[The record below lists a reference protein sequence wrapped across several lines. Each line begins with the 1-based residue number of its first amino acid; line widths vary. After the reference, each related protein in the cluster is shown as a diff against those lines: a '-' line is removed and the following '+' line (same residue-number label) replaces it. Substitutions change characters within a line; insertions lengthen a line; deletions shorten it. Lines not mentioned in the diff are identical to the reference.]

1 MHLARG
7 AATAA
12 VLFPLIEPARR
23 SLVVRRWS
31 CELLAILGVRLQ
43 VSGARPA
50 GAGTPRMLVANHV
63 SWLDIL
69 AISAVLPARFVA
81 KSEVRDWP
89 LLGWMGER
97 AGTFFIRRA
106 RRRDTARISEDL
118 AQAMRD
124 GDPVAV
130 FPEATTSDGG
140 RVLKFHSSL
149 LQAAVLEE
157 AALHPVAIRYARRDG
172 TGCEEAAYEGG
183 RSLWRSLA
191 LVTAQPGI
199 RAELEF
205 LPPLQC
211 RGRHRR
217 ELAQAA
223 RELITRSLRLPA
235 PGTPVETAGGPRAS
249 AR

>member
-1 MHLARG
+1 MRG
-7 AATAA
+7 AAIAA
-12 VLFPLIEPARR
+12 LLFPLLGPERR
-23 SLVVRRWS
+23 NAHVRRWAR
-31 CELLAILGVRLQ
+31 ELLAILAVRLR
-43 VSGARPA
+43 VSGARPHAA
-50 GAGTPRMLVANHV
+50 GVPRMLVANHV
-63 SWLDIL
+63 SWLDII

-89 LLGWMGER
+89 LIGWMGER

-106 RRRDTARISEDL
+106 RRRDTARINEDL
-118 AQAMRD
+118 AQAMRG

-172 TGCEEAAYEGG
+172 TGCGEAAYEGG

-191 LVTAQPGI
+191 LVTAQPEI
-199 RAELEF
+199 RAELAF
-205 LPPLQC
+205 LPPLEC

-217 ELAQAA
+217 ELAQVA
-223 RELITRSLRLPA
+223 RDLIARSLSLPA
-235 PGTPVETAGGPRAS
+235 PGSPAGTAGGLRA
-249 AR
+249 AVR